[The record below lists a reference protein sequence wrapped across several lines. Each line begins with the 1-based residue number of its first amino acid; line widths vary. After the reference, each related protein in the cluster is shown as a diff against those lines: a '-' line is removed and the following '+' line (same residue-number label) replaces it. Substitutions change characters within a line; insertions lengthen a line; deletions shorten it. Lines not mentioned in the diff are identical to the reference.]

1 MPEPV
6 TKDELKQQQNLL
18 KGEYIMLLNDIDVL
32 INWGKPQLEAM
43 YSSLIGVHQ
52 LGSLQIQL
60 RIKALKL
67 KIEKVRSCINQNLP
81 VDILIIEL
89 EVATSLAEA
98 EATIMREAAKI
109 ENAKWMLS
117 NLVSPERT
125 AELRKI
131 YRQLAKQLHPDVNNQ
146 LTDEQINLWHLVKEA
161 YQNGDLEKL
170 QALML
175 VYEKELLSTEKIGLA
190 AEEYTTKIA
199 VLKEGIK
206 VLHQQILA
214 IKSTFPFTIEHQLKD
229 EDWVNNTTKQLQDE
243 IAKLQTYEGE
253 LTLEYQQIISNI

>member
-1 MPEPV
+1 MPEPI
-6 TKDELKQQQNLL
+6 TKDELIQQQNLL

-32 INWGKPQLEAM
+32 KNWGKPQLEAM
-43 YSSLIGVHQ
+43 YSSLIGTHQ
-52 LGSLQIQL
+52 LSSLKIQL

-81 VDILIIEL
+81 VDILSIEL
-89 EVATSLAEA
+89 EVAASPADA
-98 EATIMREAAKI
+98 EATIMQEAAKI
-109 ENAKWMLS
+109 DNAKWMLS
-117 NLVSPERT
+117 NLASPERS

-146 LTDEQINLWHLVKEA
+146 LTAEQINLWHLVKEA

-175 VYEKELLSTEKIGLA
+175 VYEKELLATVEIELA
-190 AEEYTTKIA
+190 ADKYATKIA
-199 VLKEGIK
+199 VLKEGIE

-214 IKSTFPFTIEHQLKD
+214 IKSAFPFTVEHQLKD
-229 EDWVNNTTKQLQDE
+229 EDWVNNTTAQLQDQM
-243 IAKLQTYEGE
+243 AKLQTYEGE
-253 LTLEYQQIISNI
+253 LTLEYQQIISKI